1 MKASRRSKAKL
12 NIGFS
17 LANQIVVLICGLI
30 VPRLLISA
38 YSSEVYG
45 ATVSIAQFLA
55 YVTLL
60 EGGIGGVARAALY
73 KPLAENDADTLSKIL
88 VEMQTFFR
96 IIAVVFLG
104 YVALLAVFFK
114 QLSHISCMSTF
125 ETALLV
131 LVISISIFAQYFF
144 GISYSVLLQAAQET
158 YITQIIAICTT
169 ILNTGLIML
178 LISFQCNIVVVKLVS
193 SCVFVLRPICMQVY
207 VRRRYRLN
215 LVKREKTNYLSQKW
229 TGLGQHLA
237 FFLHSNTDVAVLTIL
252 SNLSTVAI
260 YAVHNMVV
268 ANLQNVTVSF
278 ISGMEAVFGDM
289 YAKTELEKLHCT
301 FDLYESLISIVAC
314 ILYSVAFVL
323 ISPFVMIYTMNINDA
338 DYYQPVFA
346 LFLLMASL
354 LYCLRTP
361 YHSMTIAA
369 GHFKETKVAAYGE
382 AIINIS
388 LSIILVV
395 KFGLVGVAVG
405 TLVATSF
412 RLLYYVYYLAN
423 NILHRKVHKFIIRM
437 CVNSIVVILNVCI
450 GQYIINCINIVS
462 FNDWIVSGII
472 ITPITIVITISLNL
486 IIYRNNTMS
495 ALKKLK

>member
-1 MKASRRSKAKL
+1 
-12 NIGFS
+12 
-17 LANQIVVLICGLI
+17 
-30 VPRLLISA
+30 
-38 YSSEVYG
+38 
-45 ATVSIAQFLA
+45 
-55 YVTLL
+55 
-60 EGGIGGVARAALY
+60 
-73 KPLAENDADTLSKIL
+73 
-88 VEMQTFFR
+88 
-96 IIAVVFLG
+96 
-104 YVALLAVFFK
+104 
-114 QLSHISCMSTF
+114 
-125 ETALLV
+125 
-131 LVISISIFAQYFF
+131 
-144 GISYSVLLQAAQET
+144 
-158 YITQIIAICTT
+158 
-169 ILNTGLIML
+169 
-178 LISFQCNIVVVKLVS
+178 
-193 SCVFVLRPICMQVY
+193 
-207 VRRRYRLN
+207 
-215 LVKREKTNYLSQKW
+215 
-229 TGLGQHLA
+229 
-237 FFLHSNTDVAVLTIL
+237 
-252 SNLSTVAI
+252 
-260 YAVHNMVV
+260 
-268 ANLQNVTVSF
+268 
-278 ISGMEAVFGDM
+278 
-289 YAKTELEKLHCT
+289 
-301 FDLYESLISIVAC
+301 
-314 ILYSVAFVL
+314 
-323 ISPFVMIYTMNINDA
+323 MNINDA